1 VRPFLSHSSFIK
13 LRKEKRKFSALRR
26 SVVRATLKC
35 YWLGVNSDVVQVE
48 VFGVF
53 PTDQHT
59 LAIYIGNDEKCF
71 IIHVE
76 PSVGRAIAMSM
87 RGEHNERP
95 LTHELVGFI
104 FNAFDIKV
112 ERMVVNELRSNTYFA
127 RLILAARN
135 EVHQKVIEIDARP
148 SDCLVL
154 TLQAKAPIFVS
165 QEVWDETEDRS
176 DELEKIRQALRE
188 KKGPKPGP
196 MFGEED

>member
-1 VRPFLSHSSFIK
+1 LLLEELHFPRRAGHDCFVPVVSP
-13 LRKEKRKFSALRR
+13 ALWCY
-26 SVVRATLKC
+26 SLWVNTDVVR
-35 YWLGVNSDVVQVE
+35 VE

-59 LAIYIGNDEKCF
+59 LAIFIGNEQKCF
-71 IIHVE
+71 VIHVE

-95 LTHELVGFI
+95 LTHELVGYI

-127 RLILAARN
+127 RLILRAQN
-135 EVHQKVIEIDARP
+135 EVHSKVIEIDARP

-154 TLQAKAPIFVS
+154 TIQAKAPIFVS
-165 QEVWDETEDRS
+165 QDVWEETDDRS
-176 DELEKIRQALRE
+176 EELEKIRQALRE

-196 MFGEED
+196 SFGDEEDD

>member
-1 VRPFLSHSSFIK
+1 M
-13 LRKEKRKFSALRR
+13 
-26 SVVRATLKC
+26 
-35 YWLGVNSDVVQVE
+35 NSDVVRVE

-59 LAIYIGNDEKCF
+59 LAIFIGNEQKCF
-71 IIHVE
+71 VIHVE

-104 FNAFDIKV
+104 FDAFDIKV
-112 ERMVVNELRSNTYFA
+112 ERMVVNALRSNTYFA

-135 EVHQKVIEIDARP
+135 EVHQKMIEIDARP

-154 TLQAKAPIFVS
+154 AIQAKAPIFVS
-165 QEVWDETEDRS
+165 QDVWEETDDRS
-176 DELEKIRQALRE
+176 EELEKIRQALRE
-188 KKGPKPGP
+188 KKGHPPGP
-196 MFGEED
+196 IFGEDIE